1 MPDEKEIDKCP
12 KVLLKILGTIG
23 ILIFAYALFVMVLGF
38 SFILAF
44 YQSFIWVAVVFIGGI
59 KGVIA
64 LTV

>member
-12 KVLLKILGTIG
+12 KVLLKILGAIG

-44 YQSFIWVAVVFIGGI
+44 YQSFIWVAVVFIGWI